1 MLRLVGFLQFFTNF
15 LPVCQTV
22 CVAGSVPGNYKNKKN
37 HNKISKCIYMYM
49 YLASHLIDSLVILI
63 CTTQHN
69 SSVKNAIY
77 FYIFIL
83 FNN

>member
-1 MLRLVGFLQFFTNF
+1 MLRLVGFLQFFKF
-15 LPVCQTV
+15 FASLPTV
-22 CVAGSVPGNYKNKKN
+22 CVAGSVIIKIKKIN
-37 HNKISKCIYMYM
+37 NKISKCIYM